1 MSADSGSRVY
11 STLTSYSLKA
21 SCFLR
26 LLCIITILCGLI
38 LDSGRR
44 AKMHSCNRILSQNP
58 TTTFATLFSLT
69 EFDVQSSQ
77 LTHTKQNVVWWMRCG
92 RSRTWQV
99 LCAPLARVAPRS
111 VYVCVWGWSVFGVE
125 KERSAI
131 SIHMAIGFSHP
142 YDCVEP
148 GAMGADLKL
157 ECYHWL

>member
-1 MSADSGSRVY
+1 MVVAAAPRDKRTGRANPFREHPPHSTINMSADSGSRVY

-99 LCAPLARVAPRS
+99 FCAPLAPRRAQCMC
-111 VYVCVWGWSVFGVE
+111 VC
-125 KERSAI
+125 
-131 SIHMAIGFSHP
+131 
-142 YDCVEP
+142 
-148 GAMGADLKL
+148 GADLFSESKKRDRPSL
-157 ECYHWL
+157 SIWR

>member
-1 MSADSGSRVY
+1 MVVVVAPRDKRTGRANPFREHPPHSTINMSADSGSRVY

-38 LDSGRR
+38 LDSGGR

-58 TTTFATLFSLT
+58 TTTFATFSLT
-69 EFDVQSSQ
+69 EFGVQSSQ

-99 LCAPLARVAPRS
+99 LCAPLAPRS
-111 VYVCVWGWSVFGVE
+111 VYVCV
-125 KERSAI
+125 RTRT
-131 SIHMAIGFSHP
+131 
-142 YDCVEP
+142 
-148 GAMGADLKL
+148 GADLFSESKKSL
-157 ECYHWL
+157 SIWR